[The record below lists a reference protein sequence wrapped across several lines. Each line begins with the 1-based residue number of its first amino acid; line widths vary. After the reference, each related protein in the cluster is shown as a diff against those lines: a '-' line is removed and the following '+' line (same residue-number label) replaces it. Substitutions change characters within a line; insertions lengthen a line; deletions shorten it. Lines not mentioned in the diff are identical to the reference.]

1 MAVPKRP
8 FLTTIQCM
16 ALQEKI
22 TPEVSFEWLVYAD
35 ATFAGL
41 SILIP
46 IPLLDVAFEQ
56 FFRRRM
62 PVAIARRNGLTLSP
76 AVRLDLNR
84 GRFSCLMACLTWPL
98 LLLFAIVKR
107 LSRNLLYFLTIKE
120 ASDQLSMYW
129 HRAFL
134 LDYMCQAGYLAD
146 EATAVTAAETLRETL
161 DAITTSPLN
170 ELARQVVYLPHHA
183 LRTLRQARR
192 GEINVEMENT
202 RNLMARAWGN
212 FSEHFI
218 EVAQQYDD
226 QYTIVQARQQ
236 AAAAARAAAARAAA
250 NSSAPKG

>member
-1 MAVPKRP
+1 M
-8 FLTTIQCM
+8 
-16 ALQEKI
+16 
-22 TPEVSFEWLVYAD
+22 
-35 ATFAGL
+35 
-41 SILIP
+41 
-46 IPLLDVAFEQ
+46 
-56 FFRRRM
+56 
-62 PVAIARRNGLTLSP
+62 
-76 AVRLDLNR
+76 
-84 GRFSCLMACLTWPL
+84 
-98 LLLFAIVKR
+98 FAIVKR

-236 AAAAARAAAARAAA
+236 AAAAELAAA